1 MNVSEGHLTQQYLLD
16 YLTIFDNIEESYD
29 HLVLQNMFLY
39 RMSVDGGFHA
49 RVVSSILNH
58 EEDRGLLLSLLSDCA
73 EADNA
78 KASLKEWLTASYA
91 AANGKRKE
99 VLACLLRSHI
109 SGTNKTAELFAES
122 ETKIPESI
130 WRTKS
135 RAAVIDK
142 IKNSDMYFGAGRRP
156 FWHAFPLDLAAAHL
170 AGVKELSADVI
181 YDAVVCVA
189 GAWFSTLS
197 EEEMIIWL
205 NMPRVTPEEWEKIV
219 RPLLD
224 IADPTPAV
232 SAADWLYASGNYDA
246 ALDLY
251 ANITLAYAGS
261 EAEKPAFE
269 MMGEILTEFK
279 DFDNAFESYKN
290 AFLLCSKTD
299 KYAIAEGLKNLCI
312 TGDDLGEDMQEY
324 YARITRL
331 AEELPSDKRCMLY
344 LSFSAAMRK
353 RRNYANEYRW
363 IEEIVGTEDC
373 PEEIFSA
380 AMNRLSEMNIYLDYS
395 GNPDTEKLSAA
406 DSAVEAALAV
416 EKGDFAYFGFD
427 PVCAL
432 FWYNRAASAAP
443 ELKDRILPK
452 MFSAAVAA
460 GLISDAAGYARGTPA
475 LEAVVHAQ
483 DTDEF
488 ALAVNAVNKAVT
500 ASLSRGIESAA
511 AVIYPAFLFLSEE
524 KRRSAAE
531 QILESRSTRDDERS
545 RVSLALGSVYLDL
558 GMISAAR
565 SMLRAA
571 LRANPG
577 SEIRSRILI
586 ELAWMESE
594 EGEYKQAV
602 ETYRLALKQ
611 NERFPAAWAGIAKA
625 SIRMGEF
632 EAALSAAKEAV
643 LLNPAED
650 SYRHM
655 KEALEI
661 VCTEPKSETADKL
674 FCLPG
679 AENTAYAAVLY
690 AEASGLDVAA
700 AWSASSV
707 SDVLAFRI

>member
-78 KASLKEWLTASYA
+78 KSSLKEWLTASYA
-91 AANGKRKE
+91 AADGKRKA

-122 ETKIPESI
+122 ETNIPESI
-130 WRTKS
+130 WRSKS

-170 AGVKELSADVI
+170 AGVKDLSADVI

-269 MMGEILTEFK
+269 MMGEILTEFE

-312 TGDDLGEDMQEY
+312 AGEDLGEGMQEY

-363 IEEIVGTEDC
+363 IEEIVGTADC

-380 AMNRLSEMNIYLDYS
+380 AMNRLSEMNMHLDYS

-406 DSAVEAALAV
+406 DSAVDAALAV

-432 FWYNRAASAAP
+432 FWYNRAAKAAP

-460 GLISDAAGYARGTPA
+460 GLVSEAAGYARGTPA

-483 DTDEF
+483 DADEF

-531 QILESRSTRDDERS
+531 QILSSRSTRDDERS

-586 ELAWMESE
+586 ELAWMEAE

-632 EAALSAAKEAV
+632 ETALDASKEAV

-655 KEALEI
+655 KEALEV
-661 VCTEPKSETADKL
+661 VCAEPKSETADKL

-690 AEASGLDVAA
+690 AEASGKDAAA
-700 AWSASSV
+700 AWSASGV
-707 SDVLAFRI
+707 LDVLAFR

>member
-78 KASLKEWLTASYA
+78 KASLKEWLTSSYA
-91 AANGKRKE
+91 SADGKRKE

-594 EGEYKQAV
+594 EGEYNQAV

-690 AEASGLDVAA
+690 AEASDLDVAA

-707 SDVLAFRI
+707 SDVLAFR

>member
-1 MNVSEGHLTQQYLLD
+1 MNVSEGHLTQQYLSD
-16 YLTIFDNIEESYD
+16 YLTVFDNIEESYD

-49 RVVSSILNH
+49 RVVSSILSH
-58 EEDRGLLLSLLSDCA
+58 EEDRGLLLSLLSDC
-73 EADNA
+73 ETADA
-78 KASLKEWLTASYA
+78 KTSLKEWLTASYA
-91 AANGKRKE
+91 AADGKRKE

-122 ETKIPESI
+122 ETGIPESL
-130 WRTKS
+130 WRIKS

-142 IKNSDMYFGAGRRP
+142 IKNSDMYFGSGRRP
-156 FWHAFPLDLAAAHL
+156 IWHAFPIDLAAAHL
-170 AGVKELSADVI
+170 AGVPNLAADVI

-197 EEEMIIWL
+197 EDEMIVWL
-205 NMPRVTPEEWEKIV
+205 NMPRVTPEEWEKIT

-224 IADPTPAV
+224 IADPKPAV
-232 SAADWLYASGNYDA
+232 SAADWLYSSGNYDA

-269 MMGEILTEFK
+269 MMGEILTEFN
-279 DFDNAFESYKN
+279 DFDNAFECYKN
-290 AFLLCSKTD
+290 AFLQSNKND
-299 KYAIAEGLKNLCI
+299 KYEVADGLKNLCI
-312 TGDDLGEDMQEY
+312 AGEDLGEDMQEY

-331 AEELPSDKRCMLY
+331 AEELPTDKRCMLY

-363 IEEIVGTEDC
+363 IEDIVGTDDC

-380 AMNRLSEMNIYLDYS
+380 AVNRLSEMNMYLDYS

-432 FWYNRAASAAP
+432 FWYNRAAKAAP
-443 ELKDRILPK
+443 ELESRILPK
-452 MFSAAVAA
+452 LFSASVAA
-460 GLISDAAGYARGTPA
+460 GLTAEAAGYARGVTA
-475 LEAVVHAQ
+475 LEAVIHAQ
-483 DTDEF
+483 DADEF
-488 ALAVNAVNKAVT
+488 AMAVNAVNKAVS

-524 KRRSAAE
+524 KRRKAAE
-531 QILESRSTRDDERS
+531 QILSARSTRDDERS

-586 ELAWMESE
+586 ELAWMEAE

-602 ETYRLALKQ
+602 ETFRLALKQ

-632 EAALSAAKEAV
+632 DTALEAAKEACI
-643 LLNPAED
+643 LNPADD

-661 VCTEPKSETADKL
+661 VCAEPKSIEADKL

-690 AEASGLDVAA
+690 AEASGKDVVS

-707 SDVLAFRI
+707 ADVLAFRV

>member
-78 KASLKEWLTASYA
+78 KASLKEWLTSSYA
-91 AANGKRKE
+91 SADGKRKE

-594 EGEYKQAV
+594 EGEYNQAV

-674 FCLPG
+674 LCLPG

-690 AEASGLDVAA
+690 AEASEKDAAA

-707 SDVLAFRI
+707 SDVLAFR